1 MASETVNQKLA
12 AMNQKAVV
20 NGVQKSNRVIDV
32 WSDILTD
39 SERAIYEAQA
49 AIADALKEK
58 FDRVDLLCAELIEYL
73 GWSGYMAFEN
83 GDISSHA
90 AKRLISAVKYTRL
103 SDKMVPLGVDISLAA
118 VPVSKKPKTPL
129 KSAQSIIKNEIKR
142 FEVENG

>member
-1 MASETVNQKLA
+1 MASETVNQKLT

-20 NGVQKSNRVIDV
+20 GGAQKSSRVIDV

-49 AIADALKEK
+49 AIANALKEK
-58 FDRVDLLCAELIEYL
+58 FDRIDLLCAELIEYL
-73 GWSGYMAFEN
+73 GWSGYMAFESGELN
-83 GDISSHA
+83 PET

-103 SDKMVPLGVDISLAA
+103 SDEMIPLGVDISLAA